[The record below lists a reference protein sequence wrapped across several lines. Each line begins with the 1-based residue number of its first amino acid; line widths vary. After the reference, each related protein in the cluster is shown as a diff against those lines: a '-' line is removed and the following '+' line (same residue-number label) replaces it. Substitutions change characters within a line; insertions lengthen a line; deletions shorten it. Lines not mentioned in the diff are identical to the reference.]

1 MVQIRSNLPV
11 SARGCGLVIVT
22 GIALFVGL
30 MIATA
35 GTAIYPRLAHPG
47 AALICSGEVIY
58 ESHGASYR
66 PGEYTVTR
74 EVYCQTGSG
83 KGATRDDITFKAIG
97 VAFLIYSAISFVLL
111 ILLGLLLKRRTRD
124 LMSAPTASGAG
135 WTVRTATT
143 SSGDDTVATA
153 SGPASPADISDI
165 LAKVAEAVERGGPN
179 VVVRNMAYDSESG
192 GWAESDGGD
201 DGRRLE
207 PAERLAR
214 LKQLY
219 DQGLISAGEYQTK
232 RSEIISGL

>member
-1 MVQIRSNLPV
+1 MAQFRSNLPV

-22 GIALFVGL
+22 CLSLFVGL

-35 GTAIYPRLAHPG
+35 GVAVYPRIAHPG
-47 AALICSGEVIY
+47 AALICAGEVIY

-74 EVYCQTGSG
+74 QIHCQTGSG
-83 KGATRDDITFKAIG
+83 KDANSDEITFRAIG
-97 VAFLIYSAISFVLL
+97 VAFLIYSAGSFVLL
-111 ILLGLLLKRRTRD
+111 ILLGLLLRRRTRD
-124 LMSAPTASGAG
+124 LIQAPTAGGPG
-135 WTVRTATT
+135 WTVRTANAEGE
-143 SSGDDTVATA
+143 SVATA
-153 SGPASPADISDI
+153 DGPASPVDISAI

-179 VVVRNMAYDSESG
+179 VVVRNMSFDA
-192 GWAESDGGD
+192 AD
-201 DGRRLE
+201 DGEGQPLD

-219 DQGLISAGEYQTK
+219 DQGLISAAEYQAK